1 MRVAFGFA
9 FMLHKT
15 EDASVAIF
23 RDFVK
28 VLLMNSRAKVL
39 LGLGLLAAAP
49 ASFAQYTL
57 DLTGIGN
64 GTVAD
69 GVYVSPYQG
78 TVSEGANAI
87 YSGYM
92 ICDDFNT
99 ESYLNMPWT
108 ATTTAA
114 SALDGSEK
122 FGTSVMFGGTTYT
135 AQQAY
140 NAAGWLANGLLANL
154 NNTATQINY
163 SFAIWDLFDGQ
174 TTSPAGGSATLE
186 QQALS
191 AAAGGYIASNVSV
204 FSPTPRN
211 ASQEFL
217 VVRAAPEIDATA
229 ASGALT
235 LLLGGVLIASSRRK
249 YQA

>member
-1 MRVAFGFA
+1 
-9 FMLHKT
+9 
-15 EDASVAIF
+15 
-23 RDFVK
+23 
-28 VLLMNSRAKVL
+28 MNSRAKVL

-49 ASFAQYTL
+49 ASFAQYSL
-57 DLTGIGN
+57 DLTGVGN

-78 TVSEGANAI
+78 TVSQGANVI

-99 ESYLNMPWT
+99 ESYLNTPWN

-114 SALDGSEK
+114 SALNGSEK
-122 FGTSVMFGGTTYT
+122 FGSSVLFGGVNYT
-135 AQQAY
+135 AQEAY

-154 NNTATQINY
+154 SNTTNQINY

-174 TTSPAGGSATLE
+174 TTSGAVTSLE
-186 QQALS
+186 QQALTQ
-191 AAAGGYIASNVSV
+191 AAGGYVASNVAV
-204 FSPTPRN
+204 YTPN
-211 ASQEFL
+211 GPGPNPKDASQEFL
-217 VVRAAPEIDATA
+217 VVRPAPEIDATA

-235 LLLGGVLIASSRRK
+235 LLVGGVLVVASRRK
-249 YQA
+249 LLA

>member
-1 MRVAFGFA
+1 
-9 FMLHKT
+9 
-15 EDASVAIF
+15 
-23 RDFVK
+23 
-28 VLLMNSRAKVL
+28 MNRRSKVL
-39 LGLGLLAAAP
+39 LGLGLLAVAP
-49 ASFAQYTL
+49 ASFAQYSL
-57 DLTGIGN
+57 DLTGVGN

-78 TVSEGANAI
+78 TVSQGANVI

-99 ESYLNMPWT
+99 ESYLNTPWT
-108 ATTTAA
+108 ASTTAA

-122 FGTSVMFGGTTYT
+122 FGSSIVFGGTTYT
-135 AQQAY
+135 AQEAY

-154 NNTATQINY
+154 SNTTSQINY

-174 TTSPAGGSATLE
+174 TTNPAGLSTSLE

-191 AAAGGYIASNVSV
+191 AAAGGYVASNVSV
-204 FSPTPRN
+204 YTPTPKD

-217 VVRAAPEIDATA
+217 VVHPAPEIDASA
-229 ASGALT
+229 ATSAVT
-235 LLLGGVLIASSRRK
+235 LLLGGVLVVGARRK
-249 YQA
+249 LQA